1 MTPPISGKKL
11 VLVGGLILVLAAASA
26 RIFAMFYLKDMA
38 TAPEIVPQTQPARST
53 GSDNGAW

>member
-1 MTPPISGKKL
+1 
-11 VLVGGLILVLAAASA
+11 
-26 RIFAMFYLKDMA
+26 MFYLKDMA